1 MGGIMVKEVAI
12 GMFLPSVM
20 GTMVVIFYV
29 EEEIA
34 LIPYANDAFT
44 SALVTC

>member
-20 GTMVVIFYV
+20 GTTVVIFDV
-29 EEEIA
+29 EEGIA
-34 LIPYANDAFT
+34 LIPYANDIFT
-44 SALVTC
+44 SASVTC